1 MNSFAEALKRANIEV
16 EEPKFKPFES
26 DKDVMFPVM
35 LDDVMFYT
43 INQDMLKDANY
54 IRSSMVPLDKD
65 SFEKR
70 VKLFEDS
77 KIKQWVLDNAD
88 KCYEVNTGGIR
99 KKEGKYINQNDFEQA
114 YEEDTHYGLCCLGY
128 YIEYKLSARKI
139 FVKFHHSAS
148 LVYKAA
154 GIDFSSLG
162 ITSDWYSDYTEEDW
176 VKVLD
181 ALAKVSEFVPVMIDY
196 DPCVYWNHWKNFRL
210 FGKSDEYSALGINL
224 LEDKEAMEELEDWMV
239 AGGKI
244 NPKVWYF
251 LKQGQDGYWYLKRD
265 LQKSPRPEKSK
276 N

>member
-1 MNSFAEALKRANIEV
+1 MNSFAEALKRASIEV

-26 DKDVMFPVM
+26 DKDVKFPVV
-35 LDDVMFYT
+35 LDDVLFYT
-43 INQDMLKDANY
+43 INQDLIKDANY

-70 VKLFEDS
+70 VKLFKDS

-88 KCYEVNTGGIR
+88 KCYEVNTGGVR
-99 KKEGKYINQNDFEQA
+99 KKEGKYINQNDFEQV
-114 YEEDTHYGLCCLGY
+114 YEKDTHYGLCCLGY
-128 YIEYKLSARKI
+128 YIEYKLSTREI
-139 FVKFHHSAS
+139 SVKFHHSTS

-154 GIDFSSLG
+154 GIDFLSLG
-162 ITSDWYSDYTEEDW
+162 VTSDWYSDYTEEDW

-181 ALAKVSEFVPVMIDY
+181 ALTNVSEFVPVMIDY
-196 DPCVYWNHWKNFRL
+196 DPCVYWNRWENFRL
-210 FGKSDEYSALGINL
+210 FGKSDEYSALGINI
-224 LEDKEAMEELEDWMV
+224 LEDEEAMEELEDWVV